1 MWNTLIQNT
10 GIISLIITIAA
21 LGLLPILCALLWKR
35 YCKENVSFRTLL
47 FGVAGFLLYALILK
61 LGNHILGPTGIIR
74 STIVYC
80 IMTGGIEECSRYV
93 IIRYIM
99 KKNKTKENM
108 VMYGIGHGGIEIWST
123 TLLSLA
129 CLLIIMI
136 MGTRGMES
144 DILYFLITAGVTPIP
159 FAEPMMKFILA
170 AGESFNIGIGML
182 YVFEKLVGMFFQIDF
197 TILIAYG
204 IIKHKKKY
212 LPLAILVHVIVNMM
226 HIMIIMSSWTWYL
239 LLSICVVI
247 LTIWAKQLYKQMVM
261 IE

>member
-1 MWNTLIQNT
+1 MWNTLLQNT

-21 LGLLPILCALLWKR
+21 IGLLPIICALLWKGH
-35 YCKENVSFRTLL
+35 CKENVSFRPLL

-61 LGNHILGPTGIIR
+61 LGNHILGSTGIIR
-74 STIVYC
+74 STIVYS
-80 IMTGGIEECSRYV
+80 IMTGVVEELIRYV
-93 IIRYIM
+93 IIRYTM
-99 KKNKTKENM
+99 KKDKTKENM

-129 CLLIIMI
+129 SLLIIII

-144 DILYFLITAGVTPIP
+144 DILYFLITAGVTPTP

-170 AGESFNIGIGML
+170 AGTSFNIGIGML
-182 YVFEKLVGMFFQIDF
+182 YVFEKLIGMFFQIDF

-204 IIKHKKKY
+204 IMKHKKKY

-226 HIMIIMSSWTWYL
+226 HTMLIMSSWAWYL

-247 LTIWAKQLYKQMVM
+247 LTVWARRLYKQMVV